1 MPFSGK
7 RRLLLLGIIA
17 LEVVVGLFAIYQL
30 YAFKSLSWRHLLPS
44 DPANTVKYS
53 AVRPSAET
61 TAPLSANQASVPD
74 VLTLALPDAK
84 TALLRAGLK
93 VGKVSHVYLDGLT
106 PGTVYT
112 QSPASGS
119 AAPTGSAVNIVVC
132 AGASTVSIPDVAG
145 RSLSEARQAL
155 GSAGLVLGHVASVN
169 SATVKAGLV
178 VSVVAN
184 VSVVRRGDVVNLVVS
199 QGPPPAPMPE
209 LVGLTLSEAIAAAAR
224 LDLHVTVQPVGAL
237 AGVVYRQS
245 PSAGSS
251 VRPGSTVRAWVDQ
264 APTASFSSRITS
276 MDTHFADYNDSLGAH
291 ITCSSTSRD
300 DRGIASYHWVA
311 TGLEGSIEGRGPA
324 LSFILPGYRPYGS
337 MMVVLTVTD
346 ASGQTS
352 VYRHSIRV
360 NWGAGTLR

>member
-1 MPFSGK
+1 MPLTGK
-7 RRLLLLGIIA
+7 RRLILLGIIA
-17 LEVVVGLFAIYQL
+17 LEVMVGLFAIYQL

-44 DPANTVKYS
+44 DPANALKYS
-53 AVRPSAET
+53 GVSPSVET
-61 TAPLSANQASVPD
+61 TAPLAADQASVPD

-93 VGKVSHVYLDGLT
+93 VGKVSQVYLDGLT

-119 AAPTGSAVNIVVC
+119 TVHAGSAVNIVVC

-145 RSLSEARQAL
+145 RSLTEARQAL

-169 SATVKAGLV
+169 SATIKAGLV
-178 VSVVAN
+178 VSVGTN
-184 VSVVRRGDVVNLVVS
+184 VSSARRGDAVDLVVS
-199 QGPPPAPMPE
+199 QGPSPVSMPG
-209 LVGLTLSEAIAAAAR
+209 LVGLTPSEAIAAAAR
-224 LDLHVTVQPVGAL
+224 LDLHVIAQPVGAV

-245 PSAGSS
+245 PSAGLP
-251 VRPGSTVRAWVDQ
+251 VRPGSTIRVWVDQ
-264 APTASFSSRITS
+264 APSASFSSRITS

-291 ITCSSTSRD
+291 ITCSSTAHD
-300 DRGIASYHWVA
+300 DRGIVSYHWVA
-311 TGLEGSIEGRGPA
+311 TGLEGSIEGRGRS

-360 NWGAGTLR
+360 NWSAGTLK